1 MPDEVPEDNDPP
13 IPSGEVSEESIDLA
27 NEKKREGI
35 SLYAEGNYEKAVE
48 TFTDA
53 IKLNPGKN
61 YHFLMNL
68 TIFRYSFIHVRI
80 VSGMALLYAKRGQC
94 YLQLNKPNAC
104 IRDCTKALK
113 VNPDNA
119 AAYKF
124 RGRAHRLL
132 GHWLEAVKDLRS
144 ACKIDFDEQAD
155 EWLKEVTPNV
165 STVVCLSNL
174 FVYFVADDVDI
185 VVRRRNEEINISK
198 EI

>member
-61 YHFLMNL
+61 YVLMNL
-68 TIFRYSFIHVRI
+68 TIVRYSFIHVQI

>member
-1 MPDEVPEDNDPP
+1 MELDNTGVIGLLNCLLSSFVENFNRFSHLDISINFTFLDVPDEVPEDNDPP

-61 YHFLMNL
+61 YVLMNL
-68 TIFRYSFIHVRI
+68 TIVRYSFIHVQI

-144 ACKIDFDEQAD
+144 AVK
-155 EWLKEVTPNV
+155 
-165 STVVCLSNL
+165 
-174 FVYFVADDVDI
+174 
-185 VVRRRNEEINISK
+185 
-198 EI
+198 